1 MKKNGFVV
9 VVFAALLTLCSC
21 GAKADKNGWYS
32 DFDVAK
38 KVAQAKNKNIIVMV
52 NSDYDIDGAAAG
64 VEALTGTDAFTKAL
78 SDSYVCVH
86 FDFTNLQ
93 ATMEGPAIDA
103 TNSEQKAAEKRR
115 ELLQKQFVVADM
127 LAIQETPA
135 MVIATRDGYFIT
147 NISSDFA
154 SNSVEGYVGL
164 INAEKQLVDMTT
176 LKVEA
181 TKVGSAKERI
191 AAIDA
196 IYEGATENQRLALVD
211 LSKKLV
217 DLDKKNE
224 SGLVGK
230 HLFSI
235 ANSEAF
241 MKINAMDFV
250 GAIKT
255 YSSFAEDKRMK
266 PVDSQALYFMA
277 ASTMARSGIEDV
289 NAIISYLQKSIDAD
303 PESENVRN
311 IKAIMDNLEMMREQ
325 QKAAAASMAAEKN
338 AETEAEAG
346 ADDAQDEALNK
357 TEAVS
362 E

>member
-32 DFDVAK
+32 DFDGAK
-38 KVAQAKNKNIIVMV
+38 KVAQAKNKNMIIMV
-52 NSDYDIDGAAAG
+52 NSDYDIEGAAVG
-64 VEALTGTDAFTKAL
+64 VEALTGSDGFTKAL
-78 SDSYVCVH
+78 SDGYVCVH

-93 ATMEGPAIDA
+93 AAMEGPGMDA
-103 TNSEQKAAEKRR
+103 TNAEQKAAEKHKA
-115 ELLQKQFVVADM
+115 LLQRQFYVADM

-135 MVIATRDGYFIT
+135 LVITTRDGYFIT
-147 NISSDFA
+147 NITSDFA
-154 SNSVEGYVGL
+154 SSSVDGYVGL
-164 INAEKQLVDMTT
+164 VKAEKQLVDETT

-196 IYEGATENQRLALVD
+196 IYESSTENQRLALVD

-217 DLDKKNE
+217 ELDKKNDT
-224 SGLVGK
+224 GLVGK

-241 MKINAMDFV
+241 AKINTMDYV
-250 GAIKT
+250 GAIKI
-255 YSSFAEDKRMK
+255 YSNYAEDKRMK
-266 PVDSQALYFMA
+266 PIDSQALYFMA
-277 ASTMARSGIEDV
+277 ASTIARSGIDNV
-289 NAIISYLQKSIDAD
+289 DAILNYLQKAIDVS
-303 PESENVRN
+303 PESENVEN
-311 IKAIMDNLEMMREQ
+311 IKGIMQNLEMMREQ
-325 QKAAAASMAAEKN
+325 QKAAADSN
-338 AETEAEAG
+338 DSTGSEA
-346 ADDAQDEALNK
+346 D
-357 TEAVS
+357 S

>member
-1 MKKNGFVV
+1 MKKNVFVL
-9 VVFAALLTLCSC
+9 VVFSALLTLCSC
-21 GAKADKNGWYS
+21 GAKADKNGWFS
-32 DFDVAK
+32 DFEAAK
-38 KVAQAKNKNIIVMV
+38 KTAQAKNKNIILMV
-52 NSDYDIDGAAAG
+52 NSDYDIDGSATG
-64 VEALTGTDAFTKAL
+64 VKALTETDDFTKAL
-78 SDSYVCVH
+78 SDGYVCVH

-93 ATMEGPAIDA
+93 AAMEGPGIDA
-103 TNSEQKAAEKRR
+103 TSAEQKAAEKRK
-115 ELLQKQFVVADM
+115 ETLQKQFLVADM

-135 MVIATRDGYFIT
+135 MVITTRDGYFIT
-147 NISSDFA
+147 NITSDFA
-154 SNSVEGYVGL
+154 SSSVDGYVGL

-196 IYEGATENQRLALVD
+196 IYEGSTENQRLALVG

-235 ANSEAF
+235 ANAEAF
-241 MKINAMDFV
+241 MKINSMDFV

-255 YSSFAEDKRMK
+255 YSAYAEDKRMK

-277 ASTMARSGIEDV
+277 ASTMARSGINDI

-303 PESENVRN
+303 PENENVDN
-311 IKAIMDNLEMMREQ
+311 IKTIMQNLEMMHEQ
-325 QKAAAASMAAEKN
+325 QNAAAASETGAAE
-338 AETEAEAG
+338 ASGDSVES
-346 ADDAQDEALNK
+346 QDEDLNK
-357 TEAVS
+357 S
-362 E
+362 ESDSDSE